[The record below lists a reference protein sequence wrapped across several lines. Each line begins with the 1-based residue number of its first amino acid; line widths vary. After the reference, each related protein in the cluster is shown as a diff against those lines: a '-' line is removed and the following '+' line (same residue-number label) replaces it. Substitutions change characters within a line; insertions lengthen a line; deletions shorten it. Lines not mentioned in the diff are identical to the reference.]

1 MTEYTSRCP
10 TLLWDVFSSTSNS
23 FLTWFCNSLV
33 TVRFHS
39 SLVHRGHTQYENIV
53 YKSKG
58 PQSVFPVTFITVL
71 HICTYLV
78 GALRWYAVHS
88 EKPCALYLKS
98 LVCSS
103 FCPSITQIRGKDQ
116 EKKDIY
122 FFFLHWFPMQ
132 LVTWMP
138 VLKTLSCTKCVYMT
152 HIQHEAAL
160 SQLVHLNTFR
170 APCRG
175 AWCSGSNIGH
185 YCCAVS

>member
-1 MTEYTSRCP
+1 MAKDQWCIAPASWAVFKQHADPDCWSSGSRILTFPMTEYTSRCP

-116 EKKDIY
+116 EKKEI
-122 FFFLHWFPMQ
+122 FFFF
-132 LVTWMP
+132 
-138 VLKTLSCTKCVYMT
+138 TLISYAVGYMN
-152 HIQHEAAL
+152 A
-160 SQLVHLNTFR
+160 S
-170 APCRG
+170 P
-175 AWCSGSNIGH
+175 
-185 YCCAVS
+185 